1 MKTAQ
6 RHHSGCK
13 TKIEIRYGFLNL
25 DVAFLAGFFRP
36 FFCVFYFF
44 IFLPISSPYLYPFAN
59 VDDTDTK
66 NIDARPNP
74 NKKPVMKRLAF
85 VLSYGVSRC
94 TNPSISIGI
103 MIETDIARHGFQN
116 QNNMTPD
123 DIPTNSPV
131 HLAHRGNCF
140 PW

>member
-1 MKTAQ
+1 MVF
-6 RHHSGCK
+6 C
-13 TKIEIRYGFLNL
+13 ILFCY
-25 DVAFLAGFFRP
+25 FRP
-36 FFCVFYFF
+36 DFSGLFCIFYFF
-44 IFLPISSPYLYPFAN
+44 IFFPISSPYLYPFAN

-116 QNNMTPD
+116 QNNMTPA